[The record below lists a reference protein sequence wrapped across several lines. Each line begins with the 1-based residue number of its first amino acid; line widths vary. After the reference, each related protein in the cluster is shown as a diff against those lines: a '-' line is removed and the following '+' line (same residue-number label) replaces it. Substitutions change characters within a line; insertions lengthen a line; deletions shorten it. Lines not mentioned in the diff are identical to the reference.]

1 MKNALE
7 GVGLSSLMFI
17 AVIFLIF
24 LVFRQFCAVYCASS
38 GCVAALS
45 TSPGLLVRIERSCN
59 SGMLDRQKRFKGF
72 LKIKCESS
80 D

>member
-7 GVGLSSLMFI
+7 GVGLSSLMFT
-17 AVIFLIF
+17 ALIF
-24 LVFRQFCAVYCASS
+24 LVFRQFCAVYCASFR
-38 GCVAALS
+38 CVDALS

-72 LKIKCESS
+72 LKIKGESK